1 MIKNSDI
8 IEGLLAEKITPNALV
23 KYLVLIVKL
32 KQRYGSLVD
41 TKEFCAMMEKM
52 DAKLVLVVKVLS
64 KTQKLTIKAIKTLI
78 YTTKKL
84 PNYQVELSVAVE
96 DTERDE
102 AVAYLQKKLPES
114 KIIPTEVSEV
124 GVSVSWEW
132 WHYKK
137 SFDQDVEKLLA

>member
-8 IEGLLAEKITPNALV
+8 IKWLLEENITPNALV

-41 TKEFCAMMEKM
+41 TREFCTMLKKL
-52 DAKLVLVVKVLS
+52 DTNLVLVVKLLS
-64 KTQKLTIKAIKTLI
+64 KTQKLTIKYIKALI
-78 YTTKKL
+78 DDIKKL
-84 PNYQVELSVAVE
+84 PDYQIELSVAVE
-96 DTERDE
+96 DAERE
-102 AVAYLQKKLPES
+102 ETVAYLQKKLPDS
-114 KIIPTEVSEV
+114 KIIIEENSEV

-137 SFDQDVEKLLA
+137 SFNQDVEKLLA